1 MNYTCVTSLPKY
13 WFLICLSIF
22 KGLLMSQLMRSI
34 GVFFF
39 NSYNGFGN
47 QFFHKKKRFFQRI
60 IDRSLLGIYNYVML
74 RRFNRT
80 NISNKLA
87 PKFFNISA
95 RKILKTVLEISDHTQ
110 AIYICI
116 FNDFYNFRRVPPLM
130 GPKL

>member
-60 IDRSLLGIYNYVML
+60 IDRSLLGIYNYAML

-87 PKFFNISA
+87 PKFFNTSCSPTEQT
-95 RKILKTVLEISDHTQ
+95 LYDW
-110 AIYICI
+110 
-116 FNDFYNFRRVPPLM
+116 
-130 GPKL
+130 GPFGVYFAF